1 MKYFHAKKIFSS
13 SQKNLFLYNSLI
25 KYIQLGEYKFLHLIL
40 GGRYMGKESYARNL
54 YKNFAEF
61 YNLEIDSPEKISRS
75 GLITN
80 LHMGVKFLLGEKIN
94 SLEFFKSKL
103 EILRESVIIGN
114 EICSGVIPID
124 EFSRKWRDETGNL
137 YQFLAREADI
147 VDRIFAGLP
156 LRLKG

>member
-1 MKYFHAKKIFSS
+1 
-13 SQKNLFLYNSLI
+13 
-25 KYIQLGEYKFLHLIL
+25 
-40 GGRYMGKESYARNL
+40 MGKESYARNL

-75 GLITN
+75 GLIIN